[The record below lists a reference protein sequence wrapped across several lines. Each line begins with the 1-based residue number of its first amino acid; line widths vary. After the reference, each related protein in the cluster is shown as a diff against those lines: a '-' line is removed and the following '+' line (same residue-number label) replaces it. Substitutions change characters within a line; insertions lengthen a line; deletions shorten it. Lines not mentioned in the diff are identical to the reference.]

1 MKLKF
6 ILSLLTGLSI
16 VFISCNDDELLSFDN
31 SLFSDIE
38 CGHEGPM
45 TRTEAIQLV
54 LSRGIGYGYNGID
67 GESCNVMDV
76 RSQVLDPDGIR
87 AMNVDFRINE
97 VYSPQVSYNTA
108 TAYSLNELLQKLY
121 FGGGLNAEA
130 AIAFK
135 GSVRGTLQLYTK
147 AKTNSFYCRTSALL
161 SGFNASVD
169 APSVSALVKD
179 HPEVLTKNFRNAV
192 ARLGDEPTKM
202 QMDSLIRQYGTH
214 VVTKCQMGGKL
225 ELDIRLEKDT
235 IATLEQ
241 QHAIAEVSLLSLY
254 DHSTL
259 SENDYR
265 DLKIINSGDSHLT
278 VRGGDT
284 RELDFSVFNFKW
296 GENNA
301 KMDAIGKW
309 MGTIGITEDQQQYLE
324 LIDMQMTP
332 IWRFVP
338 NKQVAKMLEAHI
350 LGTADVLLDIYGY
363 QNFVN
368 TAFHIPPLNTYQG
381 QEIME
386 NQVKNVYNILVGG
399 RYVAT
404 YCREWVDIIDIN
416 EPVWVAYPVYNQQV
430 NTATGLCIHNG
441 KAYRVGWRFG
451 EYYVEEIGETDSK
464 TVYMTL
470 GCLYPESTEGVD
482 YQEGK
487 LCVGY
492 EWPSSIN
499 KEGKLNTDN
508 PIYLPYKKNDDFYL
522 LKIDGEEQ
530 SGNLNGL
537 PNWIFDEKQN
547 RMVRSKDYIYY
558 CNSQEMAYVENH
570 TNVLEYI
577 DLRRLTEDIVIT
589 KDVTVSHTTSHKL
602 TIADGVTLTLNN
614 AVINNQIKCE
624 GNAVIE
630 LADGSKNSVTAT
642 DVPAIE
648 LGEKG
653 TTFIIYGTDK
663 SSLTVKSSD
672 AAGIGSAFAKACGS
686 IAIYGGVITATG
698 GYQSAGI
705 GSSRLG
711 KCENIDIFGGMVCAT
726 GGKSGGAGIG
736 SGAYAS
742 CGDIEISRAYVYA
755 KGRQGGMGI
764 GDGNIG
770 RCGYIRIYDNVEEVV
785 AVACDF
791 DCPSSIA
798 SHLET
803 VKIRDGAN
811 VKDVLHVNLDQ
822 QTSDIILE
830 RHCLLS
836 GTTNH
841 KVTIKGVAD
850 VFMEDAHVKNQLCCS
865 GDITIR
871 LEDGTCNSVE
881 CGDDDEP
888 GIKVDML
895 CKLRIKGEAG
905 QLSVKSKGTG
915 IGGKSQDVGGD
926 VTIESGEVN
935 IVAEGEGCAGI
946 GAGKAGACNDIVI
959 SGGTITVIG
968 GEEAAAIGSGARSA
982 CGYIKIYGGKVIA
995 NTGVKGAA
1003 IGTGSGSYCADITI
1017 TGGIVNATGGTYGAG
1032 IGGGA
1037 DGLCGNINISGG
1049 DVIAQGG
1056 DGNDEQGGGVGIGG
1070 GYNCEKINIS
1080 SGKIIAIGGIKGGA
1094 GIGSGSGANHICGKI
1109 SLTGGYIQALGHD
1122 GGAGI
1127 GSSNDNSSCGDIV
1140 IRNTVDEVYAIA
1152 KRGMNAQAIGAGAN
1166 GSTSGR
1172 ITIDED
1178 ANVVSDYE

>member
-1 MKLKF
+1 MKTKA
-6 ILSLLTGLSI
+6 I
-16 VFISCNDDELLSFDN
+16 VCLFAVVVVCGITACSDNDLMIPSELQQDG
-31 SLFSDIE
+31 IE
-38 CGHEGPM
+38 CEDNGVM
-45 TRTEAIQLV
+45 TRAEAIQLV
-54 LSRGIGYGYNGID
+54 LSHGIGYGYNGVE
-67 GESCNVMDV
+67 GEFCNVMDV
-76 RSQVLDPDGIR
+76 RSQVLDPEAIRKIGI
-87 AMNVDFRINE
+87 DFRTAE
-97 VYSPQVSYNTA
+97 VLSPQIEYSSQIG
-108 TAYSLNELLQKLY
+108 YSLHELLQKLY

-130 AIAFK
+130 VVVFK

-147 AKTNSFYCRTSALL
+147 SKTSSFYCRTSARI
-161 SGFNASVD
+161 SGFNAWVD
-169 APSVSALVKD
+169 APSVSAVVNE
-179 HPEVLTKNFRNAV
+179 HPQVLTKNFRSAV
-192 ARLGDEPTKM
+192 ERLGKEPTKN
-202 QMDSLIRQYGTH
+202 QMDSLIKRYGTH
-214 VVTKCQMGGKL
+214 VVTKCQMGGRL
-225 ELDIRLEKDT
+225 DLDIRLEKDSVG
-235 IATLEQ
+235 TLEQ
-241 QHAIAEVSLLSLY
+241 QNAVVDVSLLSLY
-254 DHSTL
+254 DHSDMGD
-259 SENDYR
+259 NDYR
-265 DLKIINSGDSHLT
+265 DLKIINSGDSRLT
-278 VRGGDT
+278 VRGGDS
-284 RELDFSVFNFKW
+284 RELDFSIFNFKW
-296 GENNA
+296 GESGA
-301 KMDAIGKW
+301 SLDVIGKW
-309 MGTIGITEDQQQYLE
+309 MESIGVTEDKRQNLE
-324 LIDMQMTP
+324 LVDMVMTP
-332 IWRFVP
+332 IWEFIP
-338 NKQVAKMLEAHI
+338 DEHVAEMLEAHI
-350 LGTADVLLDIYGY
+350 AGSAELMLDLYGY
-363 QNFVN
+363 QNYVN
-368 TAFHIPPLNTYQG
+368 TSFSTPTLKTYQG
-381 QEIME
+381 QAIME
-386 NQVKNVYNILVGG
+386 NRAKNAYNILAGG

-404 YCREWVDIIDIN
+404 YCREWVDIIDVN
-416 EPVWVAYPVYNQQV
+416 EPVWVAYPIYNQQV
-430 NTATGLCIHNG
+430 NTTTGLCIHKG

-451 EYYVEEIGETDSK
+451 EYFVEEIGNTDSK
-464 TVYMTL
+464 TIYMSM
-470 GCLYPESTEGVD
+470 GYLYPEATDGINYLES
-482 YQEGK
+482 QS
-487 LCVGY
+487 CIGY
-492 EWPSSIN
+492 EWPYSIN
-499 KEGKLNTDN
+499 KDGNLNTDK
-508 PIYLPYKKNDDFYL
+508 PIYLPYKQNNDFYL
-522 LKIDGEEQ
+522 LKMDGTEQ
-530 SGNLNGL
+530 TGELGGL
-537 PNWIFDEKQN
+537 PNWEYDGT
-547 RMVRSKDYIYY
+547 RMVRNKEYYYY
-558 CNSQEMAYVENH
+558 CNLKEVNYVEEN
-570 TNVLEYI
+570 TQVWEYI

-653 TTFIIYGTDK
+653 TTLIIYGTDK

-770 RCGYIRIYDNVEEVV
+770 RCGYIRIYDNVAEVV

-791 DCPSSIA
+791 DSPSSIA
-798 SHLET
+798 SHLEA

-811 VKDVLHVNLDQ
+811 VKDVVHVNLDQ

-905 QLSVKSKGTG
+905 RLSVKSKGTG

-1049 DVIAQGG
+1049 DIIAQGG

-1140 IRNTVDEVYAIA
+1140 IRNTVDEVSAIA

-1178 ANVVSDYE
+1178 ANVVIDYE